1 MKNVLI
7 VGGGYGGIAALK
19 TLAPR
24 KDITITLIDQHP
36 YHFLQTEG
44 YSLIAGT
51 LPFDKAI
58 VNLNSLCQSYGENIS
73 FIHNGVSHID
83 LEGKCVYIEHKEQIF
98 YDYLIIATGSVTRMM
113 DSIEGLQNCS
123 YGIKSLRG
131 AFHMKQFFEKE
142 LVERLENHKHVKSHY
157 SIVVGGAGLTG
168 VEIAAEMQHYFN
180 RYYQSNTLA
189 CDKITI
195 HLVSGSDTVLKGMHP
210 NIINDATKH
219 LEDLGVI
226 LHCGL
231 HIDKVE
237 PHKAYLENGEVIDFD
252 FMLFTGGISATAMVR
267 SIEVEHN
274 KLGQIIVNSTLQI
287 PGYPEVFAVGDAAH
301 IVDRRGIHIADTAQT
316 AIKSGIHAASN
327 IDLILNGR
335 EPVSADIKILG
346 LAIAMGGNYALLS
359 IGNIKISGKTAH
371 YVKKLIENLYKWP
384 LWIRCRYGF
393 NKMCEIEG

>member
-1 MKNVLI
+1 MKDVLI

-24 KDITITLIDQHP
+24 KDITITLLDQNP

-51 LPFDKAI
+51 LPFDKTI

-83 LEGKCVYIEHKEQIF
+83 LDSKCVYIEQKEQIF

-142 LVERLENHKHVKSHY
+142 LFTRLENHKHAKAHY

-180 RYYQSNTLA
+180 RYYKNNTLA

-195 HLVSGSDTVLKGMHP
+195 HLISGSDTVLKGMHP
-210 NIINDATKH
+210 DIIKYATKH
-219 LEDLGVI
+219 LEHLGVI

-231 HIDKVE
+231 HISKVE

-274 KLGQIIVNSTLQI
+274 KLGQIIVNPTLQI
-287 PGYPEVFAVGDAAH
+287 PGHTEAFAVGDAAE
-301 IVDRRGIHIADTAQT
+301 ILDTKGKRIADTAQA

-327 IDLILNGR
+327 IEHILNGK
-335 EPVSADIKILG
+335 EPVAADIRIVG
-346 LAIAMGGNYALLS
+346 LAIAMGGNYAILS
-359 IGNIKISGKTAH
+359 IGSIKMRGKVAH

-384 LWIRCRYGF
+384 LWIRCRFGF
-393 NKMCEIEG
+393 NKACEIEG